1 MFGPAITIS
10 ILYYF
15 VLVIWQYTAEA
26 FHNRPIVLGAVIGL
40 LLGDIPTGCMMGAA
54 LEMIFMG
61 ATFMGG
67 TLPTDATLA
76 TMIAVPMAIL
86 TDISTEAAIAL
97 AVPVGLVG
105 VATETAMKLVY
116 AALDPIYE
124 KMAHEGNQKA
134 FSAFYMFTLWAG
146 QILNPIITFI
156 ALYVG
161 ADAIGSIVANLPE
174 SFLNAIEVVG
184 GMLPAVGLG
193 LILNMLFS
201 WRYIIYFVVGFAGAA
216 FYQINVVLC
225 LIIAAVFV
233 CLELFL
239 DKDGGNA
246 NAAPSEGEEDFLD
259 E

>member
-1 MFGPAITIS
+1 
-10 ILYYF
+10 
-15 VLVIWQYTAEA
+15 
-26 FHNRPIVLGAVIGL
+26 
-40 LLGDIPTGCMMGAA
+40 
-54 LEMIFMG
+54 
-61 ATFMGG
+61 
-67 TLPTDATLA
+67 
-76 TMIAVPMAIL
+76 
-86 TDISTEAAIAL
+86 
-97 AVPVGLVG
+97 
-105 VATETAMKLVY
+105 
-116 AALDPIYE
+116 
-124 KMAHEGNQKA
+124 
-134 FSAFYMFTLWAG
+134 MFTLWAG